1 MEESKEKRK
10 EEKKDERKEAAGRK
24 EEEKKEVEE
33 EEGRGITGSI
43 VNFPRTL
50 KLLQSQ
56 MGSEI
61 AQQERGGYFSFQQ
74 Y

>member
-1 MEESKEKRK
+1 MRGKKRQEERK
-10 EEKKDERKEAAGRK
+10 EERKDERKE
-24 EEEKKEVEE
+24 EEVR
-33 EEGRGITGSI
+33 EEGRGITCSI